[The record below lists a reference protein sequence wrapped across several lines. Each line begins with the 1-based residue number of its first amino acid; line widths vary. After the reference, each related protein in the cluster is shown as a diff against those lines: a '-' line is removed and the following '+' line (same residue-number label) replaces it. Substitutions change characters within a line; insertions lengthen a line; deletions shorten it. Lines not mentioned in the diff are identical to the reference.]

1 MNKELYKAKVKDF
14 CNLMNVSD
22 LSTKPTAQAIYDK
35 INGRFTDDDMVRSFD
50 EMMEAEVIKL
60 TYPILMRYLKKYKDI
75 RVTAQLQRDKL
86 KIHHETEV
94 ALSRPEIQELIHTVI
109 EKKGW
114 KADGHDYLSAR
125 DTVVMPDGRVLPV
138 WVDWTDPN
146 LQPGRAITIV
156 HVQRGDQM
164 VRTQRVNFR
173 IVRHKILTK
182 RNYPGAVQSMF
193 APPPPTDDDF
203 IPELEVTDDA
213 IQDSLGLDGPAGG
226 HA

>member
-1 MNKELYKAKVKDF
+1 MNKELYKNKVKDF

-86 KIHHETEV
+86 KAHHETEV
-94 ALSRPEIQELIHTVI
+94 ALTRPEIQELIRTVF

-114 KADGHDYLSAR
+114 RDDGEEHLTANA
-125 DTVVMPDGRVLPV
+125 TVVMPDGKVLPV
-138 WVDWTDPN
+138 WIDMTDPN
-146 LQPGRAITIV
+146 MQIGKAITIV
-156 HVQRGDQM
+156 HVQRGEQT
-164 VRTQRVNFR
+164 VRTQR
-173 IVRHKILTK
+173 IKLKMVRHRILTK
-182 RNYPGAVQSMF
+182 RSEPSGMRSMF
-193 APPPPTDDDF
+193 VPPPTDDDF
-203 IPELEVTDDA
+203 IPELEVPDDVV
-213 IQDSLGLDGPAGG
+213 QGTLGLDGRPTG